1 MTLNLS
7 PDLPGMAFDVI
18 NMFYDGRGN
27 GPDPGA
33 DLPDAGEGF
42 KIVPSYFMT
51 MKETL
56 QLIARKVRE
65 AERAL
70 PRSFDRAKELYQ
82 GADGTP
88 TCSIDK
94 MAEDVILQV
103 VEERDLPYNV
113 LSEEA
118 GFVDRKQKLTMVI
131 DPIDGTHNSLMDVP
145 FYSVSLAIGT
155 KSMKDVRAGLVQ
167 NLVTGDTYYAEKG
180 KGAFLNDE
188 RIHVRKF
195 PPFRSVFM
203 VYLGKYSSI
212 DNFDTARLAVRARA
226 LGCASLEMCLLAEGK
241 ADAYYMNCEVYE
253 KSIRVV
259 DIAASALI
267 LREAG
272 GEVVDLMDKPLDLA
286 FDLKDRSNFLAYGD
300 PAVKEVIM

>member
-1 MTLNLS
+1 MMDTLKL
-7 PDLPGMAFDVI
+7 M
-18 NMFYDGRGN
+18 
-27 GPDPGA
+27 
-33 DLPDAGEGF
+33 
-42 KIVPSYFMT
+42 
-51 MKETL
+51 
-56 QLIARKVRE
+56 ARKVRE

-70 PRSFDRAKELYQ
+70 PRSFDRSEELYQ

-94 MAEDVILQV
+94 IAEDVILEF
-103 VEERDLPYNV
+103 VEERDLPFNV

-118 GFVDRKQKLTMVI
+118 GLVDRGKKRTLVI
-131 DPIDGTHNSLMDVP
+131 DPIDGTHNAVMGLP

-155 KSMKDVRAGLVQ
+155 ESLRGVEAGLVQ
-167 NLVTGDTYYAEKG
+167 NLVTGDTYCAERG
-180 KGAFLNDE
+180 KGAYLNDE
-188 RIHVRKF
+188 RIQTRPF
-195 PPFRSVFM
+195 PPHRSVFL
-203 VYLGKYSSI
+203 VYLGKYSSAE
-212 DNFDTARLAVRARA
+212 NFDTARAAVRARA

-272 GEVVDLMDKPLDLA
+272 GEVVDLMGRPLDLR
-286 FDLKDRSNFLAYGD
+286 FDLQDRSNFLAYGD
-300 PAVKEVIM
+300 AAVKGVIM

>member
-1 MTLNLS
+1 
-7 PDLPGMAFDVI
+7 
-18 NMFYDGRGN
+18 
-27 GPDPGA
+27 
-33 DLPDAGEGF
+33 
-42 KIVPSYFMT
+42 

-56 QLIARKVRE
+56 QSIARLVRE

-70 PRSFDRAKELYQ
+70 PRSYDRARELYQ

-94 MAEDVILQV
+94 IAEDVILQF
-103 VEERDLPYNV
+103 VEDRDLPYNV

-118 GFVDRKQKLTMVI
+118 GFVDRKKKRTLVI
-131 DPIDGTHNSLMDVP
+131 DPIDGTYNSVMDIP

-155 KSMKDVRAGLVQ
+155 NSLKDVEAGLVQ
-167 NLVTGDTYYAEKG
+167 NLVTGDTYYAERG

-188 RIHVRKF
+188 RIQVREF
-195 PPFRSVFM
+195 SPFRSVFL
-203 VYLGKYSSI
+203 VYLGKYSGI
-212 DNFDTARLAVRARA
+212 DNFETARLAVRARA

-241 ADAYYMNCEVYE
+241 ADAYYMNCEVHE

-259 DIAASALI
+259 DIAASVLI

-272 GEVVDLMDKPLDLA
+272 GEVVDLMDKPLDLS
-286 FDLKDRSNFLAYGD
+286 FDLRDRSNFLAYGD
-300 PAVKEVIM
+300 PAVKGLIM